1 MMDPR
6 DTGRWAL
13 LALQHPTV
21 LVGQSLSAASDALTG
36 EAMAAAATECG
47 ALGDGVTFSYSEQP
61 RWLFEALAFV
71 EPTFVYISGLQRWS
85 TDGGEY
91 DLDVGGV
98 EHARKLVAGATWSD
112 HLEREGLGQF
122 TETMADLLP
131 DATKGF

>member
-1 MMDPR
+1 MQRPHIP
-6 DTGRWAL
+6 L
-13 LALQHPTV
+13 PPPPSSPSLA
-21 LVGQSLSAASDALTG
+21 GQSLSAASDALTG

-91 DLDVGGV
+91 DLDVDGV
-98 EHARKLVAGATWSD
+98 EHARKLVAGESTSL
-112 HLEREGLGQF
+112 HTGLHHHHSS
-122 TETMADLLP
+122 LSR
-131 DATKGF
+131 

>member
-1 MMDPR
+1 MRRQGQDEVQRPH
-6 DTGRWAL
+6 APPPSSPS
-13 LALQHPTV
+13 LA
-21 LVGQSLSAASDALTG
+21 GQSLSAASDALTG

-98 EHARKLVAGATWSD
+98 EHARKLVAGESTPL
-112 HLEREGLGQF
+112 HTGLHHHHSS
-122 TETMADLLP
+122 LSR
-131 DATKGF
+131 